1 MRKLIIAVLASITI
15 PLSAQQVPM
24 DIPNLADKAVE
35 VVDVT
40 LDGPLLRLASKFLD
54 NKNDDERVVQG
65 IVSKLEGVY
74 VRHYRFDSDAAY
86 DQSLV
91 DRVRKSLNPSWKRIV
106 TVKERM
112 KETSEVYVNTRG
124 EAVIGLVVINAEP
137 REFTIVNIVGPID
150 LEKLAQLEGHFGIPD
165 VVERSD
171 RRKDRRQ

>member
-1 MRKLIIAVLASITI
+1 MRRLIIAVLASVTI

-24 DIPNLADKAVE
+24 DIPNLEAKAVE

-40 LDGPLLRLASKFLD
+40 LDGPLLRLAAKFL
-54 NKNDDERVVQG
+54 NGKNNDERAVQD

-74 VRHYRFDSDAAY
+74 VRHYRFDADAAY
-86 DQSLV
+86 DSAVV
-91 DRVRKSLNPSWKRIV
+91 DRVRKSLTPSWKRIV

-137 REFTIVNIVGPID
+137 REFTIVNIVGPVD

-165 VVERSD
+165 ISE
-171 RRKDRRQ
+171 RRKARRQ